1 METMQTNPN
10 ESMQNSI
17 EELKQLERK
26 NLRLNRIK
34 LICLALTTAACVLIC
49 VMLLVN
55 IGKITKNIDDLSAV
69 MTEAGSNI
77 NTVAQDL
84 QKLDFKALGES
95 VETFATT
102 GAETVDQIRSS
113 TQGLETLIE
122 QISNAMKNLQSI
134 NIEQLNDSIQEMHD
148 VLEPLSKFFKAFQ

>member
-1 METMQTNPN
+1 MESMQTNTN
-10 ESMQNSI
+10 ESLQNSI

-84 QKLDFKALGES
+84 QKLDFEVLGES

-102 GAETVDQIRSS
+102 GAETIDQIKSS

-134 NIEQLNDSIQEMHD
+134 NIEQLNDSIREMHD

>member
-10 ESMQNSI
+10 ESLQNSI

-84 QKLDFKALGES
+84 QKLDFRALGES

>member
-1 METMQTNPN
+1 MESMQTNPN
-10 ESMQNSI
+10 ESLQNSI

-84 QKLDFKALGES
+84 QKLDFKALGDS

-102 GAETVDQIRSS
+102 GAETIDQIKSS

-122 QISNAMKNLQSI
+122 QISDAMKNLQSI
-134 NIEQLNDSIQEMHD
+134 NIEQLNDSIREMHD

>member
-10 ESMQNSI
+10 ESLQNSI

-55 IGKITKNIDDLSAV
+55 IGSITKNINDLSAV

-84 QKLDFKALGES
+84 QKLDFKALGDS
-95 VETFATT
+95 VKTFAST
-102 GAETVDQIRSS
+102 GAETVDQIKSS

>member
-10 ESMQNSI
+10 ESLQNSI

-84 QKLDFKALGES
+84 QKLDFEALGDS

-102 GAETVDQIRSS
+102 GAETVDQIKSS

>member
-10 ESMQNSI
+10 ESLQNSI

-84 QKLDFKALGES
+84 QKLDFKALGDS
-95 VETFATT
+95 VDTFAST
-102 GAETVDQIRSS
+102 GAETVDQIKSS

-134 NIEQLNDSIQEMHD
+134 NIERLNDSIQEMHD
-148 VLEPLSKFFKAFQ
+148 VLEPLSKFFMAFQ